1 MRVSRRI
8 AVVVVL
14 VAGIGIAG
22 SYVAGSWLIRPAHR
36 TLEPPDLPA
45 ATVSFRSADGLAVRG
60 WAVRG
65 RPGRGVVLL
74 LHGLREDRSAML
86 GRARL
91 FVAAGRGVLA
101 IDLPAHGES
110 DGERITFGRREAVAV
125 EAAMAWL
132 AREMPGERIGVVG
145 VSLGA
150 AALVFA
156 HPDPKPAAIVVESLY
171 PTIEEAVDNRLALHL
186 GPAGPWLAPLLLV
199 QLPWRLDLTASDL
212 RPIDALAAL
221 DVPVLVVSGSADR
234 HTTVDETRRLFAAA
248 REPKALWIV
257 DGAAHVDL
265 YRFAPET
272 YGNVVDGFLDHY
284 LTKP

>member
-1 MRVSRRI
+1 MSRRI
-8 AVVVVL
+8 AVLVVL
-14 VAGIGIAG
+14 VLGIGCAG
-22 SYVAGSWLIRPAHR
+22 SFVAGSWLIRSAHR
-36 TLEPPDLPA
+36 TLALPDLPA
-45 ATVSFRSADGLAVRG
+45 TDVSFRSADGLAVGG
-60 WAVRG
+60 WFLRG

-74 LHGLREDRSAML
+74 LHGLREDRWAMQ
-86 GRARL
+86 GRARM

-110 DGERITFGRREAVAV
+110 GGERITFGRREAVAV
-125 EAAMAWL
+125 DAAMAWL
-132 AREMPGERIGVVG
+132 AREVPGERIGVVG

-150 AALVFA
+150 AAAVFA
-156 HPDPKPAAIVVESLY
+156 HPDPKPAAMVVESLY

-186 GPAGPWLAPLLLV
+186 GPMGPWLAPLLLV

-212 RPIDALAAL
+212 RPIDALATL
-221 DVPVLVVSGSADR
+221 DVPVLVVSGAADR
-234 HTTVDETRRLFAAA
+234 HTTLEETRRLFAAA

-265 YRFAPET
+265 YRFAPDT